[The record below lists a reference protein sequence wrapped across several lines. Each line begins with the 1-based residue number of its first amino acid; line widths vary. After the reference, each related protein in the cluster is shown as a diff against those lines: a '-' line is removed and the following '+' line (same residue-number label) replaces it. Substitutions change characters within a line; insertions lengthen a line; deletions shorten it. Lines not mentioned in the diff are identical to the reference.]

1 MDLDYEAVFRKSPA
15 PTMVLDRDLKFVA
28 ANPAYLKMVGKTE
41 ADLLGVYVFEAFP
54 EAVDRV
60 DHMTAVFEAALHGD
74 EPTISEI
81 PFSILIDGVVT
92 EQWWTARHARID
104 GTDGGEHLIQFS
116 ENVTHQVKLRQMR
129 NAMLGELQHRIG
141 NIFAVIAATARA
153 TAASA
158 QDVPQFIE
166 SFEDR
171 LEAFVNVNHQ
181 LTAGAEGEETIAAIV
196 ETQLQAHAPEAMDRV
211 VAKGPAFRLSL
222 LQSQAVS
229 MAVHELA
236 TNSVKYGALGQPEGR
251 LDISWSTTP
260 DGGGRFDWS
269 ETGIR
274 VPAQSG
280 EDGYGAMLLDTIIP
294 SQLNGR
300 AERMIGQQA
309 FTYRLGI
316 GASA

>member
-1 MDLDYEAVFRKSPA
+1 
-15 PTMVLDRDLKFVA
+15 
-28 ANPAYLKMVGKTE
+28 
-41 ADLLGVYVFEAFP
+41 
-54 EAVDRV
+54 
-60 DHMTAVFEAALHGD
+60 
-74 EPTISEI
+74 
-81 PFSILIDGVVT
+81 
-92 EQWWTARHARID
+92 
-104 GTDGGEHLIQFS
+104 
-116 ENVTHQVKLRQMR
+116 
-129 NAMLGELQHRIG
+129 
-141 NIFAVIAATARA
+141 
-153 TAASA
+153 
-158 QDVPQFIE
+158 
-166 SFEDR
+166 
-171 LEAFVNVNHQ
+171 
-181 LTAGAEGEETIAAIV
+181 
-196 ETQLQAHAPEAMDRV
+196 
-211 VAKGPAFRLSL
+211 
-222 LQSQAVS
+222 